1 MINIAVNGQN
11 ANIRDIEQI
20 GFKSTFDT
28 LIIDLEINVD
38 SIVCVNETRQQILD
52 WINQYGYHVGI
63 PTTITYGT
71 LSFDYYID
79 LTENPRINSREIE
92 VQIKKR
98 KGSDNFFDLANG
110 TTFEIQARKGVVFN
124 TIDVPYVIIPD
135 NQLELGLTL
144 SLGIYSMTVATIQAI
159 KDTSFLI
166 AEAAAAI
173 SGASIALAISATAK
187 AIIQL
192 AYTTALVI
200 ALIQLTQRF
209 RDLIFPKIRYFQG
222 VNVKELLS
230 QSCAN
235 LGFSFES
242 TLLDSL
248 DGLTICPTPLVKD
261 KQSIFKFLQNDLNTA
276 FTNGYPTATD
286 TTPSTGA
293 LLSALEVMFY
303 ARTRVNDGVVRFEEW
318 DYFQTL
324 SQLQGQPAL
333 NVQDERE
340 DEYTINSVDAWKRC
354 FIHYQTD
361 FNDIHTIDEIEP
373 TNAEYGTE
381 NVNQLAPELNL
392 IKGLRD
398 VDIPFAHGIRKS
410 EFNWIENLAFAYF
423 SVIDA
428 LTGLNTSSLIENRL
442 GVMQISQQFYSTTK
456 ILYLQNNRIPS
467 NYLDFI
473 GAKALWNNYH
483 YKSQIQQNGFN
494 IYENAP
500 LLLNFEQF
508 EQIINNNYIMVNNV
522 SCEILSI
529 DFVPYSSKATIN
541 YQVPNNY
548 ANGKIT
554 TFVINE

>member
-1 MINIAVNGQN
+1 MINIDVNGQN

-38 SIVCVNETRQQILD
+38 TIICVNETRQQILD

-71 LSFDYYID
+71 LSFDYYLD
-79 LTENPRINSREIE
+79 LTENPRINDREIE
-92 VQIKKR
+92 VKIKKR
-98 KGSDNFFDLANG
+98 KGTDNFFDLANG
-110 TTFEIQARKGVVFN
+110 TTFELQAKKGLVFN

-135 NQLELGLTL
+135 NQLEIGLTL
-144 SLGIYSMTVATIQAI
+144 ALGIYSMTQATIQAI
-159 KDTSFLI
+159 RDTAFLVQ
-166 AEAAAAI
+166 EAIAAI
-173 SGASIALAISATAK
+173 AGVSVALAISAVAK
-187 AIIQL
+187 AIVQL

-209 RDLIFPKIRYFQG
+209 KDLIFPKIRYFKG
-222 VNVKELLS
+222 INVKELIS

-235 LGFSFES
+235 LGFTVES
-242 TLLDSL
+242 SLLDSL
-248 DGLTICPTPLVKD
+248 DGLTICPTPLVKG

-276 FTNGYPTATD
+276 FTNGYPTSSD
-286 TTPSTGA
+286 TVPSVGA
-293 LLSALEVMFY
+293 LLSALEVTFY
-303 ARTRVNDGVVRFEEW
+303 GRTKVLDGVVRFEEW
-318 DYFQTL
+318 DYFQNL

-333 NVQDERE
+333 NIQEKRY
-340 DEYTINSVDAWKRC
+340 DEYTINTSDAWKRC
-354 FIHYQTD
+354 YIHYQTD
-361 FNDIHTIDEIEP
+361 FNDIHTLDNIEP
-373 TNAEYGTE
+373 TNAEYGTD
-381 NVNQLAPELNL
+381 NVNQIAPELNL

-398 VDIPFAHGIRKS
+398 IDIPFAHGIRKS
-410 EFNWIENLAFAYF
+410 EFSWVENLALDYF
-423 SVIDA
+423 SIIDA
-428 LTGLNTSSLIENRL
+428 LTGLNTSALIENRL

-456 ILYLQNNRIPS
+456 LIYIKNNRIPS

-473 GAKALWNNYH
+473 GAKALWDNYH
-483 YKSQIQQNGFN
+483 SKSQIQQNGFN
-494 IYENAP
+494 IVENAP

-508 EQIINNNYIMVNNV
+508 EQIINNNYIMINNV
-522 SCEILSI
+522 SCEILSV

-548 ANGKIT
+548 ANGKIS